1 MSTSSEEQEATQ
13 LSDESAESESADPLG
28 VEIGF
33 VEGEGTSFE
42 PEEDPQ
48 AAGDG

>member
-1 MSTSSEEQEATQ
+1 MSTSPEEQEATQ
-13 LSDESAESESADPLG
+13 HSDESAEPESSDPLG
-28 VEIGF
+28 VEVGF